1 MTERHLKLTRPGPH
15 SAALNLYRLFWLR
28 IVAVIGQTLAV
39 GVVHSGMGMS
49 LPLGAMLST
58 IGALV
63 FLNGLTWARLQFAEQ
78 RFPIGD
84 GELFGQLLIDIGAL
98 SVLLYF
104 SGGATNPFI
113 TLYLLP
119 LTIAAA
125 TLRPV
130 YSWWLT
136 GSTIAAYSVLQ
147 FVYRPIP
154 EFLGGH
160 GLSGHEA
167 NDLALH
173 LLGMWIAFVLIA
185 CLIAYYVARMAE
197 TLHERQRRL
206 AEAREDSLRNEQ
218 IVGLAT
224 LAAGA
229 AHELGTP
236 LSTIAVIAGELEHEL
251 HADAELLPDVK
262 LLKSQ
267 IEQCRLIL
275 RRLSAAGGTSR
286 AEGGRG
292 VALDQA
298 LDAIVEAWRVVRPLA
313 SADYVREGRGLMPR
327 VVLDAT
333 FGQAV
338 QNILNNAADVSPDA
352 IEIRAGWDARELV
365 IEVLDRGP
373 GLTPEILARTGQPFI
388 STKKGKGFGIGIF
401 LANATLERYGGKVSF
416 HNREG
421 GGARVEI
428 RVPLASIEVRE
439 HMTES
444 HDG

>member
-1 MTERHLKLTRPGPH
+1 MPTRTTPH

-28 IVAVIGQTLAV
+28 IVAIIGQTLAV
-39 GVVHSGMGMS
+39 GVVHSGMGMT
-49 LPLGAMLST
+49 LPLEAMLTT
-58 IGALV
+58 IGVLV
-63 FLNGLTWARLQFAEQ
+63 FLNGLTWARLLFGEA
-78 RFPIGD
+78 RYPVTD
-84 GELFGQLLIDIGAL
+84 GELFGQLLVDIGAL

-130 YSWWLT
+130 FSWWLT
-136 GSTIAAYSVLQ
+136 VITVAAYSVLQ

-154 EFLGGH
+154 DFLH
-160 GLSGHEA
+160 T
-167 NDLALH
+167 DALH
-173 LLGMWIAFVLIA
+173 GESSGLELHLFGMWFAFVIIAFLV
-185 CLIAYYVARMAE
+185 AYYVVRMAE
-197 TLHERQRRL
+197 TLRERQRNL
-206 AEAREDSLRNEQ
+206 AEAREESLRNEQ

-236 LSTIAVIAGELEHEL
+236 LSTIAVIAGELEIDLSER
-251 HADAELLPDVK
+251 ADLLPDVK

-275 RRLSAAGGTSR
+275 RRLSAAGGATR

-292 VALDQA
+292 IALDKA
-298 LDAIVEAWRVVRPLA
+298 LDAIVEEWRVVRPRA
-313 SADYVREGRGLMPR
+313 HANYHCEGRGLMPR

-333 FGQAV
+333 FAQAV
-338 QNILNNAADVSPDA
+338 QNILNNAADVSPDD
-352 IEIRAGWDARELV
+352 IEIRARWDAREMV
-365 IEVLDRGP
+365 IDVLDRGP
-373 GLTPEILARTGQPFI
+373 GLTSDILARAGQPFI

-401 LANATLERYGGKVSF
+401 LANATVERYGGKVSF

-421 GGARVEI
+421 GGAHVEI
-428 RVPLASIEVRE
+428 RVPLSGMQVME
-439 HMTES
+439 
-444 HDG
+444 